1 MSLKYFHYG
10 KSANFPLFLVS
21 ASSENNWLHL
31 SYRKRWITAN
41 WNQWAQWLRVWGSEV
56 GRLAQTGIY
65 KHYLSQIIHLFLSYG
80 ILFGSLLTVYIV
92 EQITTHQSHL
102 LWPFRSR
109 PYILNTLT
117 DLLWRFPLVFLFFFS
132 YFFFFLGVCMKPFW
146 RPHAFEKDLSVYIN
160 LYMHIHF

>member
-80 ILFGSLLTVYIV
+80 ILFGSLLTVHIV

-132 YFFFFLGVCMKPFW
+132 YFFFFSWCVHEAILKTSCIWEGFI
-146 RPHAFEKDLSVYIN
+146 SIY
-160 LYMHIHF
+160 